1 MTSEKFLSRESGLS
15 KPSTPITVSGPEFWS
30 QIVAAL
36 YERRIRDGH
45 RPPLQNLIQMES
57 FLIKGGVPL
66 RGTVDIS
73 GSKNAALP
81 IMAAALLTDE
91 PCVIRRVPDLSD
103 TRFMVEILKSLGA
116 QASFENGTV
125 TIHAKKI
132 SGYADYELVRKM
144 RGSICIAGPLLARLK
159 HTRISLPGGCVIG
172 ARPINL
178 HLKGF
183 EALGAKIEIAKGYV
197 QASAKKLIGNSMFLG
212 GRAGP
217 TVLGTANVMMAA
229 TLADGVT
236 VIESA
241 ACEPEVVDL
250 ANFLIA
256 MGAKISGAGSPT
268 ITITGVKKLH
278 GAKHR
283 IIPDRIEAATFII
296 AAAATNGE
304 VTLRSAQANHLH
316 AVLDKLAAAGVS
328 VTRRGKNLMARRG
341 ANLRPLDNVTTLPYP
356 GFPTDVQA
364 QLMAL
369 LTLADG
375 ASIITE
381 RIFECRFMHVSE
393 LARLGADIE
402 IEGPSAIV
410 KGGKPLS
417 GAPVM
422 ASDLRA
428 SAALVIAGLA
438 SKGTTQV
445 NRIYHLDRGY
455 ERMDEKLRKLG
466 ARIER
471 VEEK

>member
-1 MTSEKFLSRESGLS
+1 LRKFDSPQFGA
-15 KPSTPITVSGPEFWS
+15 KKI
-30 QIVAAL
+30 
-36 YERRIRDGH
+36 
-45 RPPLQNLIQMES
+45 MES

-66 RGTVDIS
+66 HGEVTIS
-73 GSKNAALP
+73 GGKNAALP
-81 IMAAALLTDE
+81 IMAATLLTGE

-103 TRFMVEILKSLGA
+103 TRFMAQILESLGA
-116 QASFENGTV
+116 SVKFERDTLTV
-125 TIHAKKI
+125 QVKKI
-132 SGYADYELVRKM
+132 RGYADYELVRKM
-144 RGSICIAGPLLARLK
+144 RGSVCIMGPLLGRLK
-159 HTRISLPGGCVIG
+159 KARVSLPGGCVIG

-183 EALGAKIEIAKGYV
+183 ESLGAKIEIEGGYV
-197 QASAKKLIGNSMFLG
+197 TAKAKKLAGSSVFLG

-217 TVLGTANVMMAA
+217 TVLGTANIMMAA
-229 TLADGVT
+229 ALAEGVT

-250 ANFLIA
+250 ANFLNA

-268 ITITGVKKLH
+268 ITITGVEKLH
-278 GAKHR
+278 GAEHEV
-283 IIPDRIEAATFII
+283 IPDRIEAATFMI

-304 VTLRSAQANHLH
+304 ITLKGARADHLR
-316 AVLDKLAAAGVS
+316 AVIDKLNEAGVK
-328 VTRRGKNLMARRG
+328 VEKRDGNLIVRRGKNLKA
-341 ANLRPLDNVTTLPYP
+341 ADVTTLPYS

-364 QLMAL
+364 QMMSL
-369 LTLADG
+369 LVLAPG
-375 ASIITE
+375 ISIITE
-381 RIFECRFMHVSE
+381 RIFESRFMHVSE
-393 LARLGADIE
+393 LARLGAEIE

-438 SKGTTQV
+438 AKGTTQV

-455 ERMDEKLRKLG
+455 ENIDAKLRKLG
-466 ARIER
+466 ARIQR

>member
-1 MTSEKFLSRESGLS
+1 M
-15 KPSTPITVSGPEFWS
+15 
-30 QIVAAL
+30 
-36 YERRIRDGH
+36 D
-45 RPPLQNLIQMES
+45 S

-66 RGTVDIS
+66 HGEVAIG

-103 TRFMVEILKSLGA
+103 TRFMAKILESLGA
-116 QASFENGTV
+116 TATFEDGTV
-125 TIHAKKI
+125 SIHAKKVR
-132 SGYADYELVRKM
+132 GYADYELVRKM
-144 RGSICIAGPLLARLK
+144 RGSICIAGPLLARLRK
-159 HTRISLPGGCVIG
+159 ARVSLPGGCIIG

-183 EALGAKIEIAKGYV
+183 AALGAKIKIENGYV
-197 QASAKKLIGNSMFLG
+197 DASAKKLVGNSVFLG

-229 TLADGVT
+229 TLSEGIT

-250 ANFLIA
+250 AKFLNA
-256 MGAKISGAGSPT
+256 MGAQISGAGSPT
-268 ITITGVKKLH
+268 ITVTGVEKLH
-278 GAKHR
+278 GAEHEV
-283 IIPDRIEAATFII
+283 IPDRIEAATFLV
-296 AAAATNGE
+296 AAGATNGE
-304 VTLRSAQANHLH
+304 VTLKGARAEHLR
-316 AVLDKLAAAGVS
+316 AVADKLNEAGVAVERS
-328 VTRRGKNLMARRG
+328 GPDLIARRKG
-341 ANLRPLDNVTTLPYP
+341 KLNASDITTLPYA

-364 QLMAL
+364 QMMSL
-369 LTLADG
+369 LTLAPG
-375 ASIITE
+375 ISIITE
-381 RIFECRFMHVSE
+381 RIFESRFMHVSE

-438 SKGTTQV
+438 AKGATQV

-455 ERMDEKLRKLG
+455 EQMDVKLKKLG

-471 VEEK
+471 VAGD